1 MSVFF
6 IVLNVARQLLALR
19 PFSDK
24 LKLSWLFSIFQLI
37 SCFLENCRYQTVASV
52 GSCGLV
58 RSISVVVPAYNEE
71 SKICDALSKI
81 IAAKLNASE
90 MISVEVIVIN
100 DASTDLTLSVT
111 EEFVSKYAETCSFK
125 ILNNQRNLGVG
136 YAFWIGSKA
145 ASGEFVTLVPGDG
158 VFSSESLGTLFCN
171 FSTLGVTL
179 TSRSNKHQRN
189 RVRRLVSDALAVWFS
204 WIVGKRVLDPH
215 SLFVFPKKS
224 VINAYKEIW
233 PSISD
238 DQSQRIGFEY
248 HLRILQWILRVMPV
262 SKTIEVEVI
271 SDLEKSSNSMQLKV
285 LLSFFKQYGRMTL
298 IRMWNPICR
307 PSGSVLKSDQN

>member
-1 MSVFF
+1 M
-6 IVLNVARQLLALR
+6 
-19 PFSDK
+19 
-24 LKLSWLFSIFQLI
+24 
-37 SCFLENCRYQTVASV
+37 ASV
-52 GSCGLV
+52 GSYDLV
-58 RSISVVVPAYNEE
+58 RSLSVVVPAYNEE
-71 SKICDALSKI
+71 HKIHDALTKI
-81 IAAKLNASE
+81 VNAKLNANE
-90 MISVEVIVIN
+90 MGSVEVIVIN
-100 DASTDLTLSVT
+100 DGSTDLTFSVI

-158 VFSSESLGTLFCN
+158 VFSSESLEKLFCD

-189 RVRRLVSDALAVWFS
+189 WIRRLVSDALSIWFS
-204 WIVGKRVLDPH
+204 WLVGERVQDPH

-224 VINAYKEIW
+224 VVNAYKEIW

-248 HLRILQWILRVMPV
+248 HLLILQWILRAMPV
-262 SKTIEVEVI
+262 SKTIEVEVS
-271 SDLEKSSNSMQLKV
+271 SDLEKSSNSMSLKV

-298 IRMWNPICR
+298 IRMWNPTR
-307 PSGSVLKSDQN
+307 KP